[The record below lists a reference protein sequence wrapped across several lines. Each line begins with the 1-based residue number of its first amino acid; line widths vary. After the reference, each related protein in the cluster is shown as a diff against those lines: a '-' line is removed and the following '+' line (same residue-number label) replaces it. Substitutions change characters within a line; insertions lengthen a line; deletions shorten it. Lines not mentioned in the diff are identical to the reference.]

1 MASHVSAGST
11 KLTLLLALVAGLL
24 TFANSFL
31 AGYTS
36 QRDQLFEQTLEA
48 NRAYARKLADT
59 TDQFFL
65 NSRRE
70 LAYAAEV
77 LSTRFDDPAAR
88 DSETERLKLKSEQF
102 SRAVIIS
109 ADGQIVSASPE
120 SASLVGLKVNSVGA
134 TRALKERVPL
144 ISEPYV
150 ATDGIYLIAV
160 THPIFAPDGRYL
172 GFISASLFLRERNAL
187 HGLLGVH
194 YYRDGSYLYVV
205 DTQGRLIFHEDG
217 KRVGQNA
224 SSNAVVR
231 QVLSGQEGSQRVVNT
246 LGVDM
251 LAGFAPMQSTG
262 WGIIAQRPTG
272 AIDAKLTQLA
282 RTTLLN
288 AVPFA
293 LISLAVFWWLSRLIS
308 RPIRALADTAE
319 HWGAPEAAACISTVN
334 SWYFEVSRLK
344 GAMLAGVS
352 LLQQKMGALE
362 AASMTDPL
370 TGLRNR
376 RGLELALKQFDLLE
390 KRYAVVALDIDHF
403 KRVNDEHGH
412 DVGDEVLRFLAEIM
426 TERSRPTDVL
436 CRMGGEEFLML
447 LPETDATGASVAAER
462 LMTRLRQTAS
472 PTGSPVTVSIGIA
485 CSDSHA
491 SHEASFKAAD
501 EALYQAKKA
510 GRDRMVLA
518 PAIARQPLG

>member
-1 MASHVSAGST
+1 MFWLDLQ
-11 KLTLLLALVAGLL
+11 KLTLLLALIAGLL
-24 TFANSFL
+24 TFGNSFF
-31 AGYTS
+31 AGYSS

-48 NRAYARKLADT
+48 NRAYARKLAET

-88 DSETERLKLKSEQF
+88 DRETERLKLKSEQF
-102 SRAVIIS
+102 SRAVIINS
-109 ADGQIVSASPE
+109 AGQIVSASPE
-120 SASLVGLKVNSVGA
+120 SASLIGLKVNSAGA
-134 TRALKERVPL
+134 ARALKERVPL

-150 ATDGIYLIAV
+150 ATDGTYLIAV
-160 THPIFAPDGRYL
+160 THPIFAPDRRYL

-217 KRVGQNA
+217 KRVGQDA

-262 WGIIAQRPTG
+262 WGIIAQRPTS
-272 AIDAKLTQLA
+272 AINAKLAQLA

-319 HWGAPEAAACISTVN
+319 HWGAPEAAARISTVN

-344 GAMLAGVS
+344 VALLAGVS

-376 RGLELALKQFDLLE
+376 RGLDLALKQFDLLDQH
-390 KRYAVVALDIDHF
+390 YAAVTLDIDHF

-412 DVGDEVLRFLAEIM
+412 DVGDHVLRFLAAQMSEC
-426 TERSRPTDVL
+426 SRPTDVL

-447 LPETDATGASVAAER
+447 LPETDTTGASVAAER
-462 LMTRLRQTAS
+462 LMTRLRQAPS
-472 PTGSPVTVSIGIA
+472 PIGSPVTVSIGIA
-485 CSDSHA
+485 CSRSHA
-491 SHEASFKAAD
+491 SHEATFKAAD
-501 EALYQAKKA
+501 KALYHAKKA
-510 GRDRMVLA
+510 GRNRIVLA
-518 PAIARQPLG
+518 SPIEQQPSG

>member
-1 MASHVSAGST
+1 M
-11 KLTLLLALVAGLL
+11 
-24 TFANSFL
+24 
-31 AGYTS
+31 
-36 QRDQLFEQTLEA
+36 
-48 NRAYARKLADT
+48 
-59 TDQFFL
+59 
-65 NSRRE
+65 
-70 LAYAAEV
+70 

-293 LISLAVFWWLSRLIS
+293 LISLAVFWWLSDSSPDPFAPWPIPPNTGAHRKPPLVS
-308 RPIRALADTAE
+308 RP
-319 HWGAPEAAACISTVN
+319 
-334 SWYFEVSRLK
+334 
-344 GAMLAGVS
+344 
-352 LLQQKMGALE
+352 
-362 AASMTDPL
+362 
-370 TGLRNR
+370 
-376 RGLELALKQFDLLE
+376 
-390 KRYAVVALDIDHF
+390 
-403 KRVNDEHGH
+403 
-412 DVGDEVLRFLAEIM
+412 
-426 TERSRPTDVL
+426 
-436 CRMGGEEFLML
+436 
-447 LPETDATGASVAAER
+447 
-462 LMTRLRQTAS
+462 
-472 PTGSPVTVSIGIA
+472 
-485 CSDSHA
+485 
-491 SHEASFKAAD
+491 
-501 EALYQAKKA
+501 
-510 GRDRMVLA
+510 
-518 PAIARQPLG
+518 